1 MKVALPSSHM
11 VLFHSWTFI
20 VMKVSNHRIHKV
32 SIANNIR
39 RSEVP
44 NAGMGEGVEETEVVM
59 FKRKLQF
66 TGMVSYP

>member
-1 MKVALPSSHM
+1 
-11 VLFHSWTFI
+11 
-20 VMKVSNHRIHKV
+20 MKVSNHRIHKV